1 MTAAQSLSDIVYSY
15 LFPDQMI
22 PIACK
27 NNLTAIDARITE
39 IEVLAS
45 GRNFDGSKRA
55 ASKLL
60 TEQVVQLRDSLT
72 PPMQWKEIARR
83 MGGKMTTDAARNRY
97 VDYKAAQK
105 AAAMQQEGYAA
116 LSGQAIQEGIH
127 TTLPEVQEKIESGD
141 HIPDATKLI
150 QPETASSAQLVEP
163 DQLVQ
168 EATIRNSRIVQEI
181 LEDKRDL
188 TTKQA
193 GYINGPKIPHS
204 EDEPILQLRA
214 EGKLFREIHE
224 ALQAKGIICTL
235 DDVTARYH
243 SEKKKREKAKGT
255 ATVKPQATPDPSLPG
270 VEGAQKEARANP
282 RGPSEEE
289 QQATP
294 KPNPKLDYDEI
305 ADAKIIN
312 MKKRGLLNHE
322 IAQVLERNPGGS
334 WDVQKVDARWT
345 ELKRQ
350 GLA

>member
-1 MTAAQSLSDIVYSY
+1 MTTLSEVVYGY
-15 LFPDQMI
+15 LFPDQLI
-22 PIACK
+22 PLACK

-45 GRNFDGSKRA
+45 GRKFDGSKRA

-60 TEQVVQLRDSLT
+60 TEQVVQLRESCS
-72 PPMQWKEIARR
+72 PPMMWKEISRR

-105 AAAMQQEGYAA
+105 AEAMKEEGYAV
-116 LSGQAIQEGIH
+116 LSGQAITGSTY
-127 TTLPEVQEKIESGD
+127 TTPPEVQEKIASSD

-168 EATIRNSRIVQEI
+168 EATIRNSRIVEKP
-181 LEDKRDL
+181 EDIKPTRHD
-188 TTKQA
+188 
-193 GYINGPKIPHS
+193 PKIPH
-204 EDEPILQLRA
+204 EYDPLILEMRDAGEPYRI
-214 EGKLFREIHE
+214 IVE
-224 ALQAKGIICTL
+224 ALGKRGITANIG
-235 DDVTARYH
+235 DVAPRYNSLAR
-243 SEKKKREKAKGT
+243 KR
-255 ATVKPQATPDPSLPG
+255 ATTQPKQPEPPKDPSLPG
-270 VEGAQKEARANP
+270 AEGAQKEARANP
-282 RGPSEEE
+282 RGIPEEEE

-334 WDVQKVDARWT
+334 WDVQKVGARWT

-350 GLA
+350 GLT